1 MSTFD
6 NNNSKTDY
14 MKNFGWPI
22 LLLLFSMFL
31 GINTFA
37 EDSSP
42 AANETMKSVFAEV
55 KKDVSSNTNISSI
68 LMIVGVIAIVG
79 VAVYLSFN
87 GGEEGEKDFKLK
99 KLRRN
104 VSRHKR

>member
-1 MSTFD
+1 
-6 NNNSKTDY
+6 
-14 MKNFGWPI
+14 MKNFGWSI

-42 AANETMKSVFAEV
+42 EANETMKSVFAEV

-68 LMIVGVIAIVG
+68 LMIVGVVAIVG

-87 GGEEGEKDFKLK
+87 GAEEGEKSLKFKK
-99 KLRRN
+99 IRRN